1 MTIDLRVSDNNRH
14 RLSLYFLDQDNQ
26 GRRSAIE
33 IFNMNSLDLI
43 SPMIYVRNY
52 EKGKYVSFEFEGP
65 IRIRI
70 NQVRGIN
77 VTLSGLF
84 LLSHE
89 HYLILFLPP
98 YQLTEII

>member
-1 MTIDLRVSDNNRH
+1 
-14 RLSLYFLDQDNQ
+14 
-26 GRRSAIE
+26 
-33 IFNMNSLDLI
+33 MNSLDLI

-77 VTLSGLF
+77 VILSGLF
-84 LLSHE
+84 
-89 HYLILFLPP
+89 FDDKVGP
-98 YQLTEII
+98 